1 MKKGHSSLKGYTF
14 KEFQEVLAQEGFFPH
29 HKNSTHM
36 IFANEQGYYVT
47 VPCNGKK
54 EVNHRMSTVSLQ
66 RIRNSQCRR
75 MSVQEYKNL
84 KQF

>member
-36 IFANEQGYYVT
+36 IFANEQG
-47 VPCNGKK
+47 
-54 EVNHRMSTVSLQ
+54 
-66 RIRNSQCRR
+66 
-75 MSVQEYKNL
+75 
-84 KQF
+84 